1 MQAQHIPQQAIS
13 GRRMYGGWALGL
25 IAVALLGL
33 LIAGR
38 MLFTTSAVT
47 PQEHQPV
54 VGQHTVV
61 SGLVFDGTR
70 YTSAPIAVG
79 ASALPVIGRHT
90 TVTGLVF
97 DGTRYTSAPIAV
109 GAEDTQGSYSV
120 TGLVFDGTRYI
131 SAPVQV
137 RSR

>member
-1 MQAQHIPQQAIS
+1 MQAQHIAQQAIG
-13 GRRMYGGWALGL
+13 GRRMFGVWTLGI

-33 LIAGR
+33 FIAGR
-38 MLFTTSAVT
+38 MLFTASAVD
-47 PQEHQPV
+47 PQGYQPA

-97 DGTRYTSAPIAV
+97 DGTRYTSAP
-109 GAEDTQGSYSV
+109 
-120 TGLVFDGTRYI
+120 
-131 SAPVQV
+131 VQV